1 MDPLV
6 NALLSQLP
14 NLDDDDD
21 DENVV
26 ILKSEYSSPTNGTHT
41 VNKGPTYDPAVVY
54 VLEFATSLVLRDES
68 TVAAYGKILAETLT
82 GIIRNS
88 SRAHNIVVSRVVY
101 YLFSLLQAS
110 HEHSFLNVPVV
121 LHSIAAL
128 DKNLLDK
135 SASPVIKGLS
145 KCAKSGSSS
154 LKREMINSP
163 DFWVLLRT
171 LLPNHEACA
180 DVFRVM
186 EFITSES
193 PSNVTSDNYVPVVS
207 LLNDFASAGSVGSV
221 FEQKQDKLAKRGKAK
236 KLTDRPYVALSY
248 QMVWMNMTNVV
259 LEMRKLLLGA

>member
-1 MDPLV
+1 M
-6 NALLSQLP
+6 SQLP

-26 ILKSEYSSPTNGTHT
+26 ILEPQYSPSINGGNT
-41 VNKGPTYDPAVVY
+41 VSKGPIYDPAVVY

-68 TVAAYGKILAETLT
+68 TVATHGKMLAETLT

-88 SRAHNIVVSRVVY
+88 SRVHNIVVSRVVY

-128 DKNLLDK
+128 DKGLLGK
-135 SASPVIKGLS
+135 SASPVTKGLS
-145 KCAKSGSSS
+145 KCAKSGSLS
-154 LKREMINSP
+154 LKSEMINSP

-171 LLPNHEACA
+171 LLPSVEACVE
-180 DVFRVM
+180 VFEIM

-193 PSNVTSDNYVPVVS
+193 PSNVTSDNYVPVVL
-207 LLNDFASAGSVGSV
+207 LLNDIASAGSVGSV
-221 FEQKQDKLAKRGKAK
+221 FEQKQDKLTKRGKAK
-236 KLTDRPYVALSY
+236 RLTDRPYVFLFYLWVLGGKLTVY
-248 QMVWMNMTNVV
+248 Q
-259 LEMRKLLLGA
+259 RCGDRC